1 MGSEFYGNASS
12 SVKSFT
18 SLETLTFESLSE
30 WKQWSTFGGKGGE
43 FPRLKELAIRFCP
56 KITGDLP
63 NDLPFLTKLEIYE
76 CQWLSLR
83 FQEPQPYVN

>member
-1 MGSEFYGNASS
+1 MGMLLPRLSPSHPW
-12 SVKSFT
+12 KH
-18 SLETLTFESLSE
+18 LIFESLSE
-30 WKQWSTFGGKGGE
+30 WKQGSTFGGKGGE

-56 KITGDLP
+56 KLSGDLP
-63 NDLPFLTKLEIYE
+63 NDLPFLTKLKIYG